1 MSRTGPLGAP
11 FGMSDATER
20 RLADRLTGVA
30 DLLGL
35 AAVLRAAPSG
45 LSFIYRSL
53 DVLAER
59 YALSDAVM
67 VIEETP
73 VGRQAFRFR
82 RGVEAA
88 PDSRRWL
95 DEVLRAPAGLHTDPD
110 VVDPTAAAYVAELA
124 TIALTVDLLSHD
136 ASHDALTGLLNRRSY
151 EEALADAVAR
161 NRRYGWPFAL
171 VMIDLDNFK
180 VINDRHGHAAGDD
193 ALRSLGVEL
202 RAILRTGDVAARLG
216 GDEFALIILNA
227 ESPETL
233 EPLTERLRSALDR
246 GVAGAK
252 LDFSAGVACFPT
264 DSEDIVHLQRL
275 ADQRL
280 YADKGSRG

>member
-1 MSRTGPLGAP
+1 
-11 FGMSDATER
+11 
-20 RLADRLTGVA
+20 
-30 DLLGL
+30 
-35 AAVLRAAPSG
+35 
-45 LSFIYRSL
+45 
-53 DVLAER
+53 
-59 YALSDAVM
+59 
-67 VIEETP
+67 
-73 VGRQAFRFR
+73 
-82 RGVEAA
+82 VEAG
-88 PDSRRWL
+88 PGSRRWL